1 MLIRAIFED
10 YTRGMI
16 QDFNLEKVIRQ
27 GRIVGFFRTDGYVRV
42 GHDPVRGEGGEY
54 KGQERRRRSQTE
66 YQ

>member
-16 QDFNLEKVIRQ
+16 QDSNLDKLISQ
-27 GRIVGFFRTDGYVRV
+27 GKIVGFFRTEGYVRV
-42 GHDPVRGEGGEY
+42 GHDPVRGTGGEY
-54 KGQERRRRSQTE
+54 KGQERRRHRTE